1 MSRYRRL
8 LPYALRQWPLLL
20 GIFGLTIGSSL
31 LVALQPW
38 PLKVLVDY
46 ALGTTPSPELLT
58 DALSRLGWATTPA
71 VLIVCAG
78 VASLAVFAL
87 NSFLEVGLTW
97 GWALAGRRMVRDL
110 ACDVFNRLQRLSFRY
125 HQQHA
130 VGDSLDRLT
139 SDTWCVYT
147 MTDGILIS
155 PVQKVITLGAL
166 GAVAWQLNAELAAY
180 SLLTAPLMAWATL
193 RFGNPLKQRARIGR
207 EARAR
212 LVSFVHQTLSS
223 IPVVQTFA
231 TENRNWDRFHDLA
244 ADSVSI
250 SERSALLTS
259 YYGLVTGLI
268 TVAGTAVIIY
278 VGGRQVL
285 AGALSVGS
293 FLVFLAY
300 LRNLQSTAEG
310 LLRLY
315 GILKPLEASIDR
327 VIEVLQARDDEVCD
341 RPDATPLPSPGKRSE
356 GHVRFEDVTFG
367 YEPGR
372 PVLQRVSLVAEP
384 GETVALVGATGA
396 GKTTLASLIPRFYD
410 PWSGR
415 ITFNNQ
421 DLREVRLADLRSQIA
436 YVFQEPFLLPLSA
449 ADNIAY
455 GRPSAT
461 REEIIS
467 AARAANADRFIQQL
481 PQGYDT
487 LIGERGATLSGGER
501 QRLAIAR
508 AMLKDAP
515 VLILD
520 EPTSALDADTEALIL
535 EALEQLMKGRTT
547 FIIAHR
553 LSTVR
558 HANRILVLENGQIV
572 EAGTHHELLDRA
584 GTYAHYVRLQNRPST
599 SAEVA
604 A

>member
-1 MSRYRRL
+1 
-8 LPYALRQWPLLL
+8 
-20 GIFGLTIGSSL
+20 
-31 LVALQPW
+31 
-38 PLKVLVDY
+38 
-46 ALGTTPSPELLT
+46 
-58 DALSRLGWATTPA
+58 
-71 VLIVCAG
+71 
-78 VASLAVFAL
+78 
-87 NSFLEVGLTW
+87 
-97 GWALAGRRMVRDL
+97 
-110 ACDVFNRLQRLSFRY
+110 
-125 HQQHA
+125 
-130 VGDSLDRLT
+130 
-139 SDTWCVYT
+139 
-147 MTDGILIS
+147 
-155 PVQKVITLGAL
+155 
-166 GAVAWQLNAELAAY
+166 
-180 SLLTAPLMAWATL
+180 
-193 RFGNPLKQRARIGR
+193 
-207 EARAR
+207 
-212 LVSFVHQTLSS
+212 
-223 IPVVQTFA
+223 
-231 TENRNWDRFHDLA
+231 
-244 ADSVSI
+244 
-250 SERSALLTS
+250 
-259 YYGLVTGLI
+259 
-268 TVAGTAVIIY
+268 
-278 VGGRQVL
+278 
-285 AGALSVGS
+285 
-293 FLVFLAY
+293 VFLAY